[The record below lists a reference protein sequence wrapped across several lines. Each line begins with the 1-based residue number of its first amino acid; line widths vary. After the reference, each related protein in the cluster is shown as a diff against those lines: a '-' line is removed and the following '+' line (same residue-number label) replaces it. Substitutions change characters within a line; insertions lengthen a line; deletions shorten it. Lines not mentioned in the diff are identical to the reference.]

1 MTKLVDLPP
10 REHLLPGNRACAGC
24 ALGIGLRSILKALEG
39 KTIMTV
45 PASCLTVL
53 GGMYPISSVTVP
65 WLNVA
70 FPGAAAAGAG
80 LAAGLRA
87 TGRAGE
93 LTVLAMAGDGG
104 TADIGLQGLSG
115 AAERNDDFIY
125 VCYDNE
131 GYMNTG
137 IQRSGTTPYGA
148 VTTTSPA
155 GEKRPMQLR
164 KDMVKI
170 MAAHGIPYAATAA
183 IAYPLDLVRK
193 VRKAVAIDGPTYI
206 HILSPC
212 WTGWGFSEALS
223 VKISKLAVQT
233 GMWILYEVEDGATR
247 PTVKITQRKPV
258 EEYLKAQSRFS
269 KLTKADVER
278 IQQFVDNR
286 CKEFGM

>member
-1 MTKLVDLPP
+1 MSVTLKNLPD
-10 REHLLPGNRACAGC
+10 EEFVAPGRFGC
-24 ALGIGLRSILKALEG
+24 PGCSAVIAARIISKALGKNTILVNSTGCMTVNYAYAGAPLFPMIHGLFENAGSILSGIDYGLKALGKREG
-39 KTIMTV
+39 V
-45 PASCLTVL
+45 NL
-53 GGMYPISSVTVP
+53 
-65 WLNVA
+65 VA
-70 FPGAAAAGAG
+70 
-80 LAAGLRA
+80 LS
-87 TGRAGE
+87 
-93 LTVLAMAGDGG
+93 GDGG
-104 TADIGLQGLSG
+104 TADIGLQSLSG
-115 AAERNDDFIY
+115 AAERGHRFLY